1 MANKAAVK
9 TLMTAP
15 IMAAVMASRSVRSV
29 QPLQIAGICPK
40 MTCSGKPEEARIYE
54 PTTSGGAIV
63 AVISFSWAIASDP
76 PTKIE
81 TEPVS
86 AWMLKALS
94 MVLIP
99 A

>member
-1 MANKAAVK
+1 MTWWQAVIFGIIEGVTEFLPVSSTGHLTIAEK
-9 TLMTAP
+9 LMGMPLEDPSIVAFTA
-15 IMAAVMASRSVRSV
+15 VV
-29 QPLQIAGICPK
+29 QI
-40 MTCSGKPEEARIYE
+40 
-54 PTTSGGAIV
+54 GAIV
-63 AVISFSWAIASDP
+63 AAISFSWAIASDP